1 MKFQTHISEQEW
13 PDPYLWSS
21 GEMSEGQDRML
32 EIKGP

>member
-21 GEMSEGQDRML
+21 GE
-32 EIKGP
+32 IKDKIEC